1 MKTIVITGKS
11 GSGKTY
17 VAEKLAT
24 VLDCEILSLD
34 KISHKTLETETLK
47 TFVYNSFG
55 KDVFDENGNIIRKK
69 IGEIAFKNPILLQ
82 DLNKVAEIEMEKII
96 DNHLS
101 NTPADTIIL
110 EYALLPKMKYFSNAT
125 LKILVVANDNIR
137 QSRIIERDNISKDY
151 FEIRDKNSLEYDES
165 DYDFVVSNNETASNI
180 TEVINQI
187 KKSTQK

>member
-17 VAEKLAT
+17 VAEKLAA

-47 TFVYNSFG
+47 TFVYNNFG
-55 KDVFDENGNIIRKK
+55 KEVFDENGNIIRKK
-69 IGEIAFKNPILLQ
+69 IGEIAFNNPVLLQ
-82 DLNKVAEIEMEKII
+82 KLNNIAEIEMEKII

-101 NTPADTIIL
+101 NTPANIVIL
-110 EYALLPKMKYFSNAT
+110 EYALLPKMKYFSNAM

-137 QSRIIERDNISKDY
+137 RSRIIERDNISKDY
-151 FEIRDKNSLEYDES
+151 FEIRDNNSLEYNES

-180 TEVINQI
+180 TEVIKQI
-187 KKSTQK
+187 KKLTQK